1 MKTALLLFW
10 ALLLVLPASAQAK
23 KATPKTGIDRDPDI
37 VHLSDFTDEP
47 VELLVVKEAPVYA
60 TKTGTRKLGMLQT
73 GQKVVVEAMTERAYK
88 VRGRAEKHGVAGWV
102 APWAFASD
110 DPEFVGNLKKLYHRQ
125 IEVAALI
132 AEKRAAVGMTE
143 EEVALALGKPTK
155 TTVKRTAEGTSGSWE
170 FIDYDDVRHYRY
182 VRDPYSGQVFRQLSH
197 VTREEKGK
205 TVIAFENGV
214 VTSLEESEQRRGG
227 PVKIIVPPVTIV
239 W

>member
-1 MKTALLLFW
+1 MKTALFLSW
-10 ALLLVLPASAQAK
+10 ALLLVLPVSAQANK
-23 KATPKTGIDRDPDI
+23 NATKTGIDRDPDI
-37 VHLSDFTDEP
+37 VHLADFTDEA

-60 TKTGTRKLGMLQT
+60 TKTGARQLGVLQT
-73 GQKVVVEAMTERAYK
+73 GQKVVVEAMTAKAYK
-88 VRGRAEKHGVAGWV
+88 VRGRGQKHGVSGWV
-102 APWAFASD
+102 APWAFASE
-110 DPEFVGNLKKLYHRQ
+110 DPDFVANLKKLYERQ

-143 EEVALALGKPTK
+143 EEVTLALGKPTK
-155 TTVKRTAEGTSGSWE
+155 TKVKRTAEGTSGSWE
-170 FIDYDDVRHYRY
+170 FIDYDDVQHYRY

-205 TVIAFENGV
+205 TVVSFENGI
-214 VTSLEESEQRRGG
+214 VTALEESEQRRGA